1 MERIVNEVGES
12 TLGQSR
18 GRNPPVA
25 EPASLRTDETAS
37 RVAGKEA
44 PDADSC
50 IAGTRIPTSD
60 TDHRGVLSDVELP
73 GLLDAF
79 HEFEAFV
86 RRNPWPMLALGFAA
100 GYWLSRNR
108 GR

>member
-1 MERIVNEVGES
+1 MERVVNEVDEGS
-12 TLGQSR
+12 LGQSR

-25 EPASLRTDETAS
+25 EPASLRNDETGARVS
-37 RVAGKEA
+37 RVEA
-44 PDADSC
+44 HDPDSC
-50 IAGTRIPTSD
+50 IAGARIPTGE
-60 TDHRGVLSDVELP
+60 TDHRAPLSNVEVP
-73 GLLDAF
+73 GLFDAF
-79 HEFEAFV
+79 HELEGFI